1 MQRCFNIHKSI
12 NAIPHINQGKDKK
25 KIIADIE
32 NEIDKIQYSFMTKTL
47 IKVGIEGM
55 YLNIIKASYDKSI
68 ANTVLGGKKLK
79 IFLKIRTRQECSVL
93 TSITMLNRSGQGK
106 E

>member
-1 MQRCFNIHKSI
+1 MQRCFDIHKSI

-25 KIIADIE
+25 KKIISDTE

-47 IKVGIEGM
+47 IKVGIEGT

-79 IFLKIRTRQECSVL
+79 IFL
-93 TSITMLNRSGQGK
+93 
-106 E
+106 